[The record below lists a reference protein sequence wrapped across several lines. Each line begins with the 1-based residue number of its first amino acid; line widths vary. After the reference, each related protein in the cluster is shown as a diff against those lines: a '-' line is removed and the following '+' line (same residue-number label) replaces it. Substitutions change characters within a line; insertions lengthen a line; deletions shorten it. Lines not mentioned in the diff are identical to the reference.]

1 MYIQECLILNTD
13 GSDPI
18 LPAQICM
25 MMHWYKISKGQGF
38 LSPIRG
44 GPNFFHNHSGGQPP
58 LKIHAPPTGRKFYHF
73 PYTNKFL
80 LGAYF
85 KSGIDYLIN
94 LPRKV

>member
-38 LSPIRG
+38 LSPIPG

-58 LKIHAPPTGRKFYHF
+58 LKIHAPPPDVNSITFLTL
-73 PYTNKFL
+73 TNFCWEHILKVE
-80 LGAYF
+80 
-85 KSGIDYLIN
+85 LII
-94 LPRKV
+94 

>member
-1 MYIQECLILNTD
+1 MYIQEFLILNTD

-38 LSPIRG
+38 FIPDSGWTKFFSQPFRG
-44 GPNFFHNHSGGQPP
+44 AAAPKNPC
-58 LKIHAPPTGRKFYHF
+58 PPTGCKFYPF

-80 LGAYF
+80 LEACF
-85 KSGIDYLIN
+85 KSGINYLIN
-94 LPRKV
+94 FPC